1 MSHPLLTKPVKTAL
15 LSMAAPAAF
24 GMLMTFLFQLVDSYF
39 VGQLGTQP
47 LAAMSF
53 AYPVYILIVSLFMGI
68 ASGVSATVGK
78 ALGENNQRKAQSLT
92 SLSVLLFSGATLVLG
107 LVGYSALPTTF
118 ALLGANSSTIGLV
131 AQYMGPLYLGMFVLV
146 GGLIANSALMAKG
159 IMVQTTL
166 VMALGGI
173 TNVIFDYLLI
183 FGKGP
188 FPELGLMGAAIATLI
203 SWLVILLLMLGL
215 LYKNALLSLRSIFY
229 VSTQVK
235 EVLTISSPA
244 IAAQI
249 LNPVAIAVITSLV
262 AQYGDSAIAAYGI
275 ATRIESLLLTGI
287 LSLSVILTP
296 FVAQNYGA
304 QEKQRLD
311 KVIAYSG
318 RMTVYWGVM
327 VFAIVAFSIDSIM
340 AIFST
345 NNDIIE
351 HGRWYFI
358 LVGVSFPA
366 YGLVL
371 ITSAFLNGV
380 QQAKMS
386 LKLTLVKSLVLTI
399 PLALLG
405 AQFGSEFIWI
415 AISTANIVGAMYAKR
430 LLEQWLD
437 AHRSSLLSRSPK
449 LDYWRDVKT
458 LFRLT

>member
-1 MSHPLLTKPVKTAL
+1 MSQPLLTKPVKSAL

-53 AYPVYILIVSLFMGI
+53 AYPVYILVVSLFMGI

-78 ALGENNQRKAQSLT
+78 ALGEDNQRKAQSLT
-92 SLSVLLFSGATLVLG
+92 TFSVLLFSGVTCLLG
-107 LVGYSALPTTF
+107 LAGYALMPSTF
-118 ALLGANSSTIGLV
+118 ALLGANATTIELIG
-131 AQYMGPLYLGMFVLV
+131 QYMGPLYLGMFLLV

-173 TNVIFDYLLI
+173 TNVLFDYLLI

-188 FPELGLMGAAIATLI
+188 FPEFGLMGAALATLI
-203 SWLVILLLMLGL
+203 SWLVILVLMLAL
-215 LYKNALLSLRSIFY
+215 LHKHALLSLRSMFNI
-229 VSTQVK
+229 VAQAK
-235 EVLTISSPA
+235 EILTISTPA

-287 LSLSVILTP
+287 LALSVILTP

-311 KVIAYSG
+311 QVIAYSG
-318 RMTVYWGVM
+318 RMTVYWAIL
-327 VFAIVAFSIDSIM
+327 VFAILVLSIDSIM
-340 AIFST
+340 ALFT
-345 NNDIIE
+345 TDNDTIA
-351 HGRWYFI
+351 HGRWYLI
-358 LVGVSFPA
+358 WVGVSFPA

-380 QQAKMS
+380 QQAKVS
-386 LKLTLVKSLVLTI
+386 LKLTLVKSLGLTI
-399 PLALLG
+399 PLAFLG
-405 AQFGSEFIWI
+405 AQFGSEYIWL
-415 AISTANIVGAMYAKR
+415 AISLANILGALYARR
-430 LLEQWLD
+430 LLYQWLE
-437 AHRSSLLSRSPK
+437 HHQSTLSSHTPM
-449 LDYWRDVKT
+449 LDYWHDVKS

>member
-1 MSHPLLTKPVKTAL
+1 
-15 LSMAAPAAF
+15 
-24 GMLMTFLFQLVDSYF
+24 
-39 VGQLGTQP
+39 
-47 LAAMSF
+47 
-53 AYPVYILIVSLFMGI
+53 
-68 ASGVSATVGK
+68 
-78 ALGENNQRKAQSLT
+78 
-92 SLSVLLFSGATLVLG
+92 
-107 LVGYSALPTTF
+107 
-118 ALLGANSSTIGLV
+118 
-131 AQYMGPLYLGMFVLV
+131 MGPLYLGMFVLV

-166 VMALGGI
+166 VMALGGV

-183 FGKGP
+183 FSKGP

-215 LYKNALLSLRSIFY
+215 LYKNALLSLRSMFD
-229 VSTQVK
+229 VSAQVK

-327 VFAIVAFSIDSIM
+327 VFAIVAISIDSIM

-345 NNDIIE
+345 NSDIIE

-430 LLEQWLD
+430 LLEQWLE
-437 AHRSSLLSRSPK
+437 AHQSSLLSRSPM